1 MLTVNGTAGQRL
13 GAVAMIAP
21 VGNCV
26 CLYVQQ
32 GKPIKL
38 EHDQRIEA
46 DRGGPR
52 TAPPLTSL
60 PPCYCWAGTQLS
72 GFS

>member
-1 MLTVNGTAGQRL
+1 MLTVNGTASQRMS
-13 GAVAMIAP
+13 VETMITP
-21 VGNCV
+21 VGNCG

-46 DRGGPR
+46 DR
-52 TAPPLTSL
+52 
-60 PPCYCWAGTQLS
+60 S
-72 GFS
+72 GRGCLNFCV